1 MPLKLFW
8 NTQGLCL
15 THLILGYKVRKKCM
29 GPSHNFPP
37 MVEECS
43 SNILWA
49 AAGKESKGG
58 SWHTCTALFT
68 PWFLQLAS
76 YISMAQPRFWNIV
89 PCLYASEGVHPQFP
103 PTCSL
108 TSSFQQ
114 LCQPTAW
121 LLPSSSHS
129 TILKSFFPAV
139 VEASLHRPLCMTQHR
154 IKQLQEGEKKRKK
167 KWSKHNTIPRK
178 TAVLIFSVT
187 ENGFNANYNFQLCY
201 FRFWGKGRLCG
212 FQTVMLVHAFNSV
225 RCLVSLKN
233 KTKSEV
239 RFKSFLDHR
248 NNWSGELN

>member
-89 PCLYASEGVHPQFP
+89 PCLYASEGVHPQLP

-114 LCQPTAW
+114 LCQHNCLAVTFLFTQHHPKE
-121 LLPSSSHS
+121 LFPSSCGSITAQAPLHDTAPYQ
-129 TILKSFFPAV
+129 TIT
-139 VEASLHRPLCMTQHR
+139 RR
-154 IKQLQEGEKKRKK
+154 RKK
-167 KWSKHNTIPRK
+167 KKK
-178 TAVLIFSVT
+178 KMKQAQ
-187 ENGFNANYNFQLCY
+187 YN
-201 FRFWGKGRLCG
+201 
-212 FQTVMLVHAFNSV
+212 S
-225 RCLVSLKN
+225 
-233 KTKSEV
+233 
-239 RFKSFLDHR
+239 
-248 NNWSGELN
+248 